1 MDSQIGSSDDVA
13 LLAKAR
19 ALQNAGNYAQ
29 AVAIFRQLLPRH
41 ANHPRL
47 LHLAGSAELQ
57 AGNHAE
63 AIALFRKSLDL
74 DPKQADTLS
83 HLGVAYGNLR
93 DFTAAAAAYR
103 GAIQVN
109 PGYAEAYNNLS
120 LALLDGSDTP
130 EAALAAAEQ
139 AIALRSDYADAYINR
154 GNALQALKRFDAA
167 LKSYERAIAVK
178 PDSAIAHNN
187 RGNALRKL
195 NRLTEA
201 LSAYQD
207 AIRLK
212 PDYAQAYCNMGC
224 TLADLGQVD
233 DARHFYQRTL
243 MLDPAFA
250 EAHFNLAVL
259 ANQGGNYELALACL
273 DQSIA
278 LDPAPAAYWNKSLVK
293 LLLGDFQE
301 GFLLYEWGWKSKL
314 RLGKRNFKEPLWL
327 GETPLAGKRLL
338 IHHEQGIGDCIH
350 YARYVQLAVELGA
363 KVILETVAPLVPLL
377 KTLTPACELVVV
389 GEPLPPFDCYIPLMS
404 LPLAFGTT
412 LDHMPPAAPYLFAD
426 PARVAAWYQKL
437 GAASK
442 PRVGLVWSGSTLHQ
456 NDHNR
461 SMALKELLP
470 ILSLPLEFHCLQ
482 KEIRDEDAN
491 CLAALPM
498 IRTHDAAIT
507 DFADTAA
514 LVALMDLVISVDTS
528 VAHVAGAMGRP
539 VWILLAAAP
548 DWRWLLTREDS
559 PWYPSAR
566 LFRQDK
572 PSNWDVVTTRVR
584 AALSETLL
592 ADSPHP
598 HMTKRKPTKNSPPLA
613 IAEANRRL
621 QEGIRLL
628 ADGQPAEAYRIFTA
642 LLQHFP
648 KQFALHNRLGLTA
661 FALGK
666 LEEAATHFEN
676 ALLCDP
682 QRTETMANLGVIY
695 RRLKRFDE
703 ALRCQKKAIE
713 INPDY
718 AEAYSNLGLLM
729 HEAFQQ
735 PEAAI
740 TAYEKAISL
749 NPKLPD
755 AHYNLG
761 NVYMRRR
768 DFTHAIACFEQAV
781 SIKPDYGAALAN
793 MAISFGALKN
803 YPEAVKNYQKA
814 VDLGVAINFLQGHY
828 LYTKLHV
835 GDWAG
840 FDGLVTD
847 LTQDIMAGKPVSAP
861 FAVLALVD
869 DPQVQQR
876 AIETFV
882 GIEYPVKDELPPPVT
897 HPEHGRIK
905 IGYFSTDYWNHPVAH
920 LMLGLFA
927 AHDRSRFEVIAFS
940 LGNPIK
946 DKWHQRVKDSVDQFI
961 EIRDMSDKEV
971 AELARSMEIDI
982 AVDLN
987 GFTENCRAGI
997 FAQRAA
1003 PVQVSYIGYLG
1014 TMGAPYIDYLVT
1026 DETIVPPE
1034 ARPFYTEKMIYLPS
1048 YQINDPEQHPSERP
1062 MTRAEFGL
1070 PEDAFVFC
1078 AFNNNYK
1085 ITPPVFVSWMRI
1097 LNRVP
1102 HGVLWLYVSNERA
1115 QALLREEA
1123 KRQGVDPS
1131 RLIFAKKIVLEE
1143 HLARQRLGDLFLDT
1157 LPYNA
1162 GATASNALRVGLP
1175 VLTRTG
1181 KSFAGRMGSSLL
1193 KAVGL
1198 PELITA
1204 TEQEYE
1210 DKAVELAQDPA
1221 LMQAIRQKLATNLP
1235 NSALFDNQAFARNIE
1250 TAFTTIHQRACQ
1262 GLPPNHVL
1270 VQPQAR

>member
-1 MDSQIGSSDDVA
+1 MT
-13 LLAKAR
+13 
-19 ALQNAGNYAQ
+19 QNA
-29 AVAIFRQLLPRH
+29 
-41 ANHPRL
+41 
-47 LHLAGSAELQ
+47 
-57 AGNHAE
+57 
-63 AIALFRKSLDL
+63 
-74 DPKQADTLS
+74 
-83 HLGVAYGNLR
+83 
-93 DFTAAAAAYR
+93 
-103 GAIQVN
+103 
-109 PGYAEAYNNLS
+109 
-120 LALLDGSDTP
+120 
-130 EAALAAAEQ
+130 
-139 AIALRSDYADAYINR
+139 
-154 GNALQALKRFDAA
+154 NARF
-167 LKSYERAIAVK
+167 
-178 PDSAIAHNN
+178 
-187 RGNALRKL
+187 
-195 NRLTEA
+195 
-201 LSAYQD
+201 
-207 AIRLK
+207 
-212 PDYAQAYCNMGC
+212 
-224 TLADLGQVD
+224 
-233 DARHFYQRTL
+233 
-243 MLDPAFA
+243 
-250 EAHFNLAVL
+250 
-259 ANQGGNYELALACL
+259 
-273 DQSIA
+273 
-278 LDPAPAAYWNKSLVK
+278 
-293 LLLGDFQE
+293 
-301 GFLLYEWGWKSKL
+301 
-314 RLGKRNFKEPLWL
+314 
-327 GETPLAGKRLL
+327 
-338 IHHEQGIGDCIH
+338 
-350 YARYVQLAVELGA
+350 
-363 KVILETVAPLVPLL
+363 
-377 KTLTPACELVVV
+377 
-389 GEPLPPFDCYIPLMS
+389 
-404 LPLAFGTT
+404 
-412 LDHMPPAAPYLFAD
+412 
-426 PARVAAWYQKL
+426 
-437 GAASK
+437 
-442 PRVGLVWSGSTLHQ
+442 
-456 NDHNR
+456 
-461 SMALKELLP
+461 
-470 ILSLPLEFHCLQ
+470 
-482 KEIRDEDAN
+482 
-491 CLAALPM
+491 
-498 IRTHDAAIT
+498 
-507 DFADTAA
+507 
-514 LVALMDLVISVDTS
+514 
-528 VAHVAGAMGRP
+528 
-539 VWILLAAAP
+539 
-548 DWRWLLTREDS
+548 
-559 PWYPSAR
+559 
-566 LFRQDK
+566 
-572 PSNWDVVTTRVR
+572 
-584 AALSETLL
+584 
-592 ADSPHP
+592 
-598 HMTKRKPTKNSPPLA
+598 
-613 IAEANRRL
+613 
-621 QEGIRLL
+621 QEGIRHQNAGQLEDARKIFLDL
-628 ADGQPAEAYRIFTA
+628 AKE
-642 LLQHFP
+642 LP
-648 KQFALHNRLGLTA
+648 KETPIHIRLGQVA
-661 FALGK
+661 FSLGQLNDAAIHFKEALQRQ
-666 LEEAATHFEN
+666 
-676 ALLCDP
+676 P
-682 QRTETMANLGVIY
+682 QNPDTLANLGVIC
-695 RRLKRFDE
+695 RRLGQFDQARLYQEQAIAADPNYVIAYINLGILLHENLHQPAHALECFEKALEISPEEVKAWSNKGTVLQSMGNFADSELAFRQAIQYHPTSSDTHFLLGNLLADLDRDEEAVACYEQAIRFQTKAAESYCNMGSVLKKLNRVDE
-703 ALRCQKKAIE
+703 ARTC
-713 INPDY
+713 
-718 AEAYSNLGLLM
+718 
-729 HEAFQQ
+729 
-735 PEAAI
+735 
-740 TAYEKAISL
+740 YEKAIAL
-749 NPKLPD
+749 NPDLPD

-761 NVYMRRR
+761 NLLQQQGRLNEAAAAYKRCQTLQPENVNCLSNYGDALMKLRRYTEAEALYDQALALEPLKHATTLNRGNLYYSKR
-768 DFTHAIACFEQAV
+768 DY
-781 SIKPDYGAALAN
+781 PAALA
-793 MAISFGALKN
+793 AYERTLEIDPDTKF
-803 YPEAVKNYQKA
+803 
-814 VDLGVAINFLQGHY
+814 IRGHY

-840 FDGLVTD
+840 FDGLVSD
-847 LTQDIMAGKPVSAP
+847 LTEDIMAGKPVSAP

-869 DPQVQQR
+869 DPQIQQK

-1262 GLPPNHVL
+1262 GLPPMHVK
-1270 VQPQAR
+1270 VQD